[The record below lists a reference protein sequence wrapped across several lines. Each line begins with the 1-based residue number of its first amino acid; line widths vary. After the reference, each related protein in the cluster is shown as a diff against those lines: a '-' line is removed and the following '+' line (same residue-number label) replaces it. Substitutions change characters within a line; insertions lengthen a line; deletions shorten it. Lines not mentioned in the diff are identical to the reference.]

1 MDTRA
6 DLTEPFL
13 GRKPNRPRQTRSAT
27 LADEQLVTVA
37 ATKNQFHNLSRQG
50 TVMKELQ
57 VAAGSNLQESKRNLD
72 LYLDDISHSCRLSS
86 KYWRGI
92 DVAIFRLL

>member
-1 MDTRA
+1 MDTRP

-13 GRKPNRPRQTRSAT
+13 GRKPRHKYRGAT

-37 ATKNQFHNLSRQG
+37 ATRNQFHSVSRQG

>member
-13 GRKPNRPRQTRSAT
+13 GRKPSKTRSAT

>member
-1 MDTRA
+1 MDTRG

-13 GRKPNRPRQTRSAT
+13 GRKSTKGRSAT

-37 ATKNQFHNLSRQG
+37 ATKNQFHSLSRQG

-57 VAAGSNLQESKRNLD
+57 VAAGSSLQESKRNLD

-86 KYWRGI
+86 KYWRGA
-92 DVAIFRLL
+92 DVASF